1 MNAASDRARSGR
13 AGRDAGSVMPMTAI
27 LIAFLMLSAWAL
39 VSASQQWG
47 ARRDAYAAASAAA
60 RAGAQADPELLR
72 QGIVVDEERAIERAM
87 SVLAASG
94 YGGSVTIDGDQVTV
108 NVNATVSY
116 AFPSP
121 GFPVEVEGS
130 ATAVARRGVV
140 GDEGG

>member
-1 MNAASDRARSGR
+1 MNGSR
-13 AGRDAGSVMPMTAI
+13 GRDLGGRDVGSVMPMTAI

-72 QGIVVDEERAIERAM
+72 QGIVVDEVRATDRALA
-87 SVLAASG
+87 VLAASG
-94 YGGSVTIDGDQVTV
+94 YSGSVSIDGAQVTV
-108 NVNATVSY
+108 TVSAAVSY

-121 GFPVEVEGS
+121 GFPAEVEGS

-140 GDEGG
+140 GNEGG